1 MDVDPRATVD
11 EILEFLSGAGEFE
24 YHGERVSQLEHA
36 LQCAHLAQLNSGS
49 EEEVIAALLHDI
61 GHIWPVEEREVTSV
75 GVVQHDAIGA
85 RVLRGLGFSEAVADI
100 VGGHVLAKRYLVAT
114 DGKYAS
120 QLSDASVESLRL
132 QGGPM
137 STAEVEAFSM
147 GRPTAV
153 EQSACELGM
162 TVPKPPV
169 PRSPAWRVT
178 GHFSR
183 IIWPGREPERHRNPG
198 QVFFDPRTARVA
210 FSSSVQAQC
219 PRQQGNC
226 VLTESSPHSRHSRES
241 EIPGILGPCCRS
253 GSKGEWIPAFA
264 GMTIWRASIWQA

>member
-11 EILEFLSGAGEFE
+11 DILEFLSGAGEFE

-61 GHIWPVEEREVTSV
+61 GHIWPVEGREMTSV

-85 RVLRGLGFSEAVADI
+85 RALRSLGFSEAVADI

-137 STAEVEAFSM
+137 STAEVEAFSRLPH
-147 GRPTAV
+147 GSGAVRVRTWDDCAKTPGAEVRGLESYRELLTDHLARQRAGTA
-153 EQSACELGM
+153 S
-162 TVPKPPV
+162 
-169 PRSPAWRVT
+169 
-178 GHFSR
+178 
-183 IIWPGREPERHRNPG
+183 
-198 QVFFDPRTARVA
+198 
-210 FSSSVQAQC
+210 
-219 PRQQGNC
+219 
-226 VLTESSPHSRHSRES
+226 
-241 EIPGILGPCCRS
+241 
-253 GSKGEWIPAFA
+253 
-264 GMTIWRASIWQA
+264 